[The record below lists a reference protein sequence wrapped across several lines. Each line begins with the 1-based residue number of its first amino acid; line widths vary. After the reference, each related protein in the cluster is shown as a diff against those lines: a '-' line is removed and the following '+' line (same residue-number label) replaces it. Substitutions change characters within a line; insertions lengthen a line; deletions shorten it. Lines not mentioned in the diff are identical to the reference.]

1 MLQAAKETY
10 VKQQRETERTRRWS
24 ENFISVGSCWREKE
38 GGKVSDFDGGLKR
51 CSKTLD

>member
-24 ENFISVGSCWREKE
+24 ENFISVGSCWRGKE